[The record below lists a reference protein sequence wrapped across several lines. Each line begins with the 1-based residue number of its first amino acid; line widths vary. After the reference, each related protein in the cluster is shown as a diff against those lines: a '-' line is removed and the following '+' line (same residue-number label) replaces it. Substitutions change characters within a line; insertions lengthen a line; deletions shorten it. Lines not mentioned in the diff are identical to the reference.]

1 MPQTTNALSWANCA
15 ISLSA
20 DGTNWTDV
28 SGFANS
34 VAVDGG
40 ERATAEFFTVEG
52 DTPIVTAGKRG
63 FLDITVKAVYTEA
76 GSDAYAMGQAAYEG
90 NSPLYLKWIPKGS
103 GVGAFVFTT
112 SIGRVTKPI
121 YPQGAADSADA
132 IQFELGLSCG
142 AITKSALGA

>member
-1 MPQTTNALSWANCA
+1 MAQTTNAISWANA
-15 ISLSA
+15 TISLSP

-34 VAVDGG
+34 VTVDGG
-40 ERATAEFFTVEG
+40 ERATSEFFTVDG

-63 FLDITVKAVYTEA
+63 FLDITIKAVYTEA
-76 GSDAYAMGQAAYEG
+76 GSDAYALGMAAYE
-90 NSPLYLKWIPKGS
+90 NNTPLYAKWIPKGS
-103 GVGAFVFTT
+103 GTGAFVFTT

-132 IQFELGLSCG
+132 IQFELGISCG
-142 AITKSALGA
+142 SITKSVL